1 MTTIDDKI
9 TRQQRI
15 APQHEHRPLAGLG
28 DLAVPDNAAVL
39 LQHGPGFDQGDR
51 LVVPERQRDLRPN
64 SVGRGTRVAC
74 GLRGVWLGDRV
85 DDGLLIG

>member
-39 LQHGPGFDQGDR
+39 LQHGPGFDQGSSPSGSVTCD
-51 LVVPERQRDLRPN
+51 PIA
-64 SVGRGTRVAC
+64 SVGAPA
-74 GLRGVWLGDRV
+74 
-85 DDGLLIG
+85 